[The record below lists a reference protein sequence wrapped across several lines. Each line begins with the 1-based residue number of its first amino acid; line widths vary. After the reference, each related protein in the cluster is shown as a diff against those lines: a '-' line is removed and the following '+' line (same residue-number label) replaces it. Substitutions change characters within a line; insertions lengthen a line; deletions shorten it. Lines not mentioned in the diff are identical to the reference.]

1 MTSSPRS
8 LRDTPRHPGAGLK
21 DPREQAPGPGLQKA
35 ARDAKRNETTLI
47 NPLPN
52 HLADPSSIA
61 DSPPRPLLTIAIV
74 AIALHRLSSAAFCYI
89 YAVPTPSAPPPAMS
103 PDSPIDPSELETSSS
118 SKKTASKSLPNGTAS
133 TPTTAT
139 GPGSASLKPG
149 VKLPARIDVE
159 NIYGSLR
166 ESLGDDWGAYS
177 DAVRSFFRGLTNRTE
192 LSRVIDPFL
201 QKPEIQRLH
210 NQFFLSVTANAT
222 REAPEGDVATW
233 VSHQGKTS
241 SVPKTASGDAY
252 ERRLKKEIMA
262 IPARD
267 RRRMKEIP
275 EVPIPPPPLLPL
287 PLAPHPTNSNPV
299 AAHDR
304 IHTSTNQD
312 SPEHAAVARN
322 TRPTQSRT
330 NPPRDCL
337 QIPDDIPSTLTRHY
351 TAKQIRNLDTSA
363 PPISAG
369 LNKNWQNEVLNA
381 YQSSLAAES
390 GEYIDTET
398 IQARCVPICY
408 EEGISSNVSEET
420 ARFIG
425 LATDFFVKD
434 VLATMI
440 DRVRLEEGRRVIK
453 DDDAAAKNRKKT
465 VEKVGGTISMEHL
478 RLSVS
483 LSDNLI
489 RQMPLSVY
497 TILGGLNQSSRY
509 EDEEE
514 ESDEDDT
521 DVLGRGR
528 AGKRIRLDSGP
539 NGNAS
544 DHMDVDGAVP
554 DTVKWENPASV
565 FLMECLSG
573 H

>member
-1 MTSSPRS
+1 
-8 LRDTPRHPGAGLK
+8 
-21 DPREQAPGPGLQKA
+21 
-35 ARDAKRNETTLI
+35 
-47 NPLPN
+47 
-52 HLADPSSIA
+52 
-61 DSPPRPLLTIAIV
+61 
-74 AIALHRLSSAAFCYI
+74 
-89 YAVPTPSAPPPAMS
+89 MS
-103 PDSPIDPSELETSSS
+103 PDSPINPAELETISSA
-118 SKKTASKSLPNGTAS
+118 KKTASKSLPNGTAS
-133 TPTTAT
+133 ASTPTTS
-139 GPGSASLKPG
+139 GPGSTPLKPG

-159 NIYGSLR
+159 NIYVPLR
-166 ESLGDDWGAYS
+166 ESLGDDWGTYS

-192 LSRVIDPFL
+192 LSRVIEPFL

-210 NQFFLSVTANAT
+210 NQFFLTVTANAT

-241 SVPKTASGDAY
+241 SAPKTASGDAY

-275 EVPIPPPPLLPL
+275 E
-287 PLAPHPTNSNPV
+287 
-299 AAHDR
+299 
-304 IHTSTNQD
+304 
-312 SPEHAAVARN
+312 
-322 TRPTQSRT
+322 
-330 NPPRDCL
+330 
-337 QIPDDIPSTLTRHY
+337 IPDDIPSTLTRHY
-351 TAKQIRNLDTSA
+351 TAKQIRNFDTSA
-363 PPISAG
+363 PPVSAG

-381 YQSSLAAES
+381 YQFSLAAES

-440 DRVRLEEGRRVIK
+440 DRVRLDEGRRVIK
-453 DDDAAAKNRKKT
+453 DEKKT
-465 VEKVGGTISMEHL
+465 KHRQKISEKIGGTISIEHL
-478 RLSVS
+478 RLSVG

-497 TILGGLNQSSRY
+497 SILGGVNQFDRV
-509 EDEEE
+509 EEEEEE
-514 ESDEDDT
+514 ESETDDT

-528 AGKRIRLDSGP
+528 AGKRIKLDNGP
-539 NGNAS
+539 SVGAS
-544 DHMDVDGAVP
+544 ADHMDVDGAVP
-554 DTVKWENPASV
+554 DTVKWENPASA

>member
-1 MTSSPRS
+1 
-8 LRDTPRHPGAGLK
+8 
-21 DPREQAPGPGLQKA
+21 
-35 ARDAKRNETTLI
+35 
-47 NPLPN
+47 
-52 HLADPSSIA
+52 
-61 DSPPRPLLTIAIV
+61 
-74 AIALHRLSSAAFCYI
+74 
-89 YAVPTPSAPPPAMS
+89 MS
-103 PDSPIDPSELETSSS
+103 PDSPIDPSELETTSS
-118 SKKTASKSLPNGTAS
+118 SKKAASKSLPNCTAS

-159 NIYGSLR
+159 NIYSSLR

-177 DAVRSFFRGLTNRTE
+177 DAVRSFVRGLTNRTE
-192 LSRVIDPFL
+192 FARVIDPFL

-222 REAPEGDVATW
+222 REPPEGDVATW

-275 EVPIPPPPLLPL
+275 E
-287 PLAPHPTNSNPV
+287 
-299 AAHDR
+299 
-304 IHTSTNQD
+304 
-312 SPEHAAVARN
+312 
-322 TRPTQSRT
+322 
-330 NPPRDCL
+330 
-337 QIPDDIPSTLTRHY
+337 IPDDIPSTLTRHY

-363 PPISAG
+363 PPVSAG

-381 YQSSLAAES
+381 YQSSLAVES

-434 VLATMI
+434 VLTTMI
-440 DRVRLEEGRRVIK
+440 DRVRLEEHRRVLK
-453 DDDAAAKNRKKT
+453 DDDTTAKNRKKA

-497 TILGGLNQSSRY
+497 SILGNLNQYSRT
-509 EDEEE
+509 EDDEEE
-514 ESDEDDT
+514 GDEDDT

-539 NGNAS
+539 NGTAP